1 MQQLHVGIMSGTSL
15 DGIDIALP
23 ALPTRTRQTAWARF
37 ASPFPTTCASNCW
50 TCAALAAMSSTWP
63 ASPATPGP
71 AWPQAES
78 ISTPAASGQLRA
90 GKRHRQPWADREHHP
105 DQGFSL
111 QIGNPSLLAE
121 LTGINVIADFR
132 SRDLAAGGE
141 GAPLVPAFHHW
152 LLGSDKHTR
161 TLVNIGGFANLTVLR
176 PGQSPSGFDSGP
188 GNALMDNWALRHIGT
203 PYDENGS
210 WAQQGQVHDAL
221 LQRMLADPYFARTGP
236 KSTGREYF
244 HEAWLSV
251 HLQHVPG
258 VRQLTCRPRWPC

>member
-1 MQQLHVGIMSGTSL
+1 MEQ
-15 DGIDIALP
+15 
-23 ALPTRTRQTAWARF
+23 
-37 ASPFPTTCASNCW
+37 
-50 TCAALAAMSSTWP
+50 
-63 ASPATPGP
+63 
-71 AWPQAES
+71 
-78 ISTPAASGQLRA
+78 
-90 GKRHRQPWADREHHP
+90 
-105 DQGFSL
+105 
-111 QIGNPSLLAE
+111 PSLLAE

-141 GAPLVPAFHHW
+141 GALWFQPFITGYWAVINTPARW
-152 LLGSDKHTR
+152 STSAALP
-161 TLVNIGGFANLTVLR
+161 NLTVLR

-244 HEAWLSV
+244 TKAWLSV

-258 VRQLTCRPRWPC
+258 VGGS